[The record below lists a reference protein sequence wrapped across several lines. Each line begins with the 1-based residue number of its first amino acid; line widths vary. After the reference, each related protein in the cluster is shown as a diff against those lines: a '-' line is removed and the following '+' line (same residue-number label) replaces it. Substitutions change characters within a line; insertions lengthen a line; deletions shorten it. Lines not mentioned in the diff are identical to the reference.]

1 MCFGQVHT
9 NQRVVLLLQKSL
21 SPLPTEIT
29 KVNSFAFPTKFF
41 CLFLTRG
48 GLLSGYSIP
57 QKNPDPENKKNPE
70 ITLKVFNP

>member
-29 KVNSFAFPTKFF
+29 KVNSFGFPIKFF

-48 GLLSGYSIP
+48 GLLSRYPSYEE
-57 QKNPDPENKKNPE
+57 NPDPENKKSPE
-70 ITLKVFNP
+70 YPGKD